1 VLLLT
6 SHRSPAAA
14 STGLYLLPLRSLN
27 LNGHVLMALP
37 AWRQA
42 LALALR
48 ASDGDVS
55 GCSLPPRATA
65 TCTQRERD
73 RTSFAFNHPSRR
85 SIMGHAVHSGSAAAH
100 SRPGPPRAHRR
111 VQVGAPH
118 RRNRIY
124 NALFNTCNSRRGFM
138 DDGHLTF
145 VTDVRS
151 SKASISRICSS
162 TTVLFY
168 VAPNAGAGGRAAEEQ
183 RR

>member
-1 VLLLT
+1 MATCQV
-6 SHRSPAAA
+6 AA
-14 STGLYLLPLRSLN
+14 SPP
-27 LNGHVLMALP
+27 VQPQP
-37 AWRQA
+37 ARNESVIEPVFFV
-42 LALALR
+42 R
-48 ASDGDVS
+48 H
-55 GCSLPPRATA
+55 T
-65 TCTQRERD
+65 
-73 RTSFAFNHPSRR
+73 FNFPSRR

-118 RRNRIY
+118 RRNHIY
-124 NALFNTCNSRRGFM
+124 NALFNACNSRRGFM

-151 SKASISRICSS
+151 SKVCISRICFS

-183 RR
+183 RC